1 MLGTLVGALEARQ
14 VRLGTGDLECRVEG
28 DNVVRD
34 GLPVLAAVRIHYRLR
49 IPAGTREAV
58 DRALA
63 RHLDRCP
70 TAATLRGAVA
80 VTWTADVEEV

>member
-14 VRLGTGDLECRVEG
+14 VQLGPADLECRVEG

-34 GLPVLAAVRIHYRLR
+34 GLPVLAAVRVHYRMR

-63 RHLDRCP
+63 RHLERCP
-70 TAATLRGAVA
+70 TAASLRGAVP